1 MERRVRQ
8 ARMDYADW
16 RYPLLHLGRWG
27 LLAATL
33 IALAY
38 LIAREATVPAI
49 VKNPQALPKPSSSSQ
64 SAYSISALHRRLPPS
79 ALTEVQRYLDF
90 FTTKQ
95 RRRVED
101 GLARSGRY
109 LDAYRQI
116 FRSEG
121 IPEELV
127 YLPMIESGF
136 MENAVSPAKAVGV
149 WQFIEETGALYN
161 LQHDDWSDHRRDP
174 LGSARAAA
182 KLLNHLYETFG
193 DWDLAL
199 AAYNSG
205 AGTVKWAVK
214 VNAKAHEPTQFWR
227 LNLPEE
233 TRNYVPAFIAMVLIA
248 KNPSAFG
255 FNDIQFHKKIV
266 FDQIKVSPGVSLTLL
281 GESLGVDV
289 DQLFELNPEL
299 IRGEI
304 PPGTQPYSL
313 RVPVGMRERVLARM
327 AGSRRAAGDYFV
339 YYVKEADTLQ
349 ELASQFPTRFAN
361 IQRLNQIKD
370 DGDLLNKRFLI
381 IPL

>member
-1 MERRVRQ
+1 VQQAGPVEARWEDALVR
-8 ARMDYADW
+8 
-16 RYPLLHLGRWG
+16 LGQWV
-27 LLAATL
+27 LLAAALT
-33 IALAY
+33 ALAY
-38 LIAREATVPAI
+38 LIAHEATIPAV
-49 VKNPQALPKPSSSSQ
+49 VKNPAALPKPPPGPQ
-64 SAYSISALHRRLPPS
+64 SAYSISALHRRLPPD
-79 ALTEVQRYLDF
+79 ALNEVQRYLDF
-90 FTTKQ
+90 YTTKQ

-116 FRSEG
+116 FRAEG

-149 WQFIEETGALYN
+149 WQFIEETGQLYN
-161 LQHDDWSDHRRDP
+161 LHHDDWFDRRRDP

-182 KLLNHLYETFG
+182 KFLSHLHETFG

-205 AGTVKWAVK
+205 AGTVKWALR
-214 VNAKAHEPTQFWR
+214 VNAKAKQTTQFWS

-233 TRNYVPAFIAMVLIA
+233 TRNYVPAFIAMMLIA

-255 FNDIQFHKKIV
+255 FNDIQLQPKVV
-266 FDQIKVSPGVSLTLL
+266 FDQIKVSPGVTLADL

-289 DQLFELNPEL
+289 DQLYELNPEL

-304 PPGTQPYSL
+304 PPGDKPYTL
-313 RVPVGMRERVLARM
+313 RVPVGTRARVLSKL
-327 AGSRRAAGDYFV
+327 AGGQSGANDYFV
-339 YYVKEADTLQ
+339 YRVKAADTL
-349 ELASQFPTRFAN
+349 EMLASQFPTRLAN
-361 IQRLNQIKD
+361 IQKLNQIKD
-370 DGDLLNKRFLI
+370 DGDLVNKRFLI

>member
-1 MERRVRQ
+1 MRRARRTDIYWRDSLVR
-8 ARMDYADW
+8 
-16 RYPLLHLGRWG
+16 LGKWG
-27 LLAATL
+27 LLGAIL
-33 IALAY
+33 VALGY
-38 LIAREATVPAI
+38 LIGTQATVPAV
-49 VKNPQALPKPSSSSQ
+49 VKNPAALPKAAPLSESP
-64 SAYSISALHRRLPPS
+64 YGISALHRRLPPE
-79 ALTEVQRYLDF
+79 ALTLVQQYLDF
-90 FTTKQ
+90 FTAKQ

-101 GLARSGRY
+101 GLARSSRY
-109 LDAYRQI
+109 LDQFRQI

-161 LQHDDWSDHRRDP
+161 LHQDDWSDPRRNP
-174 LGSARAAA
+174 VSSARAAA
-182 KLLNHLYETFG
+182 KLLNHLFETFG

-214 VNAKAHEPTQFWR
+214 VNAKAKEPTQYWH

-255 FNDIQFHKKIV
+255 FNDIQFHPKV
-266 FDQIKVSPGVSLTLL
+266 VYDLIKVSPGVPLADL

-299 IRGEI
+299 IRGEV
-304 PPGTQPYSL
+304 PPGTAPYTL
-313 RVPVGMRERVLARM
+313 RVPVGTRHRVLARL
-327 AGSRRAAGDYFV
+327 AGGGNAAGDYFV
-339 YYVKEADTLQ
+339 YRVKEADSL
-349 ELASQFPTRFAN
+349 EVLGNQFPTRLAN

-370 DGDLLNKRFLI
+370 DGDLLGKRYLI

>member
-1 MERRVRQ
+1 MRHAVQ
-8 ARMDYADW
+8 AYTEW
-16 RYPLLHLGRWG
+16 RDPLIRLGRWS
-27 LLAATL
+27 LLGVIL

-38 LIAREATVPAI
+38 LIARQATTPAV
-49 VKNPQALPKPSSSSQ
+49 VKNPAALPKPSATQ
-64 SAYSISALHRRLPPS
+64 SAYSISALHRRLPPE

-109 LDAYRQI
+109 MEAYKQI

-161 LQHDDWSDHRRDP
+161 LHHDDWSDRRRDP

-182 KLLNHLYETFG
+182 QLLSHLYETFG

-214 VNAKAHEPTQFWR
+214 VNAKAKEPTQYWH
-227 LNLPEE
+227 LTLPDE

-255 FNDIQFHKKIV
+255 FNDIQFHAKIV
-266 FDQIKVSPGVSLTLL
+266 FDQIKVSPAVSLADL
-281 GESLGVDV
+281 GENLGVDV

-304 PPGTQPYSL
+304 PPGTMPYTL
-313 RVPVGMRERVLARM
+313 RVPVGTRKRVLARL
-327 AGSRRAAGDYFV
+327 AGSGTAANDYFV
-339 YYVKEADTLQ
+339 YRVKDADTLE
-349 ELASQFPTRFAN
+349 ELANQFPKSLAN
-361 IQRLNQIKD
+361 IQRLNQIKV
-370 DGDLLNKRFLI
+370 DGDLLTKRFLI

>member
-1 MERRVRQ
+1 VRQ
-8 ARMDYADW
+8 AGLADVQW
-16 RYPLLHLGRWG
+16 QDSLMRLGRWG
-27 LLAATL
+27 LLGAIL
-33 IALAY
+33 IVLAF
-38 LIAREATVPAI
+38 LITREATTPAV
-49 VKNPQALPKPSSSSQ
+49 VKNPGALPKPSSGPQ
-64 SAYSISALHRRLPPS
+64 SAYSISALHRRLPAD
-79 ALTEVQRYLDF
+79 ALNEIQRYLDF

-109 LDAYRQI
+109 MDAYRQI
-116 FRSEG
+116 FREEG

-149 WQFIEETGALYN
+149 WQFIEETGKLYD
-161 LQHDDWSDHRRDP
+161 LHHDDWSDRRRDP

-182 KLLNHLYETFG
+182 KLLAHLYDTFG

-214 VNAKAHEPTQFWR
+214 VNAKAKESTQYWN

-255 FNDIQFHKKIV
+255 FNDIQFHAKIV
-266 FDQIKVSPGVSLTLL
+266 FDQIKVSPGVPLQYL

-304 PPGTQPYSL
+304 PPGDKPYTL
-313 RVPVGMRERVLARM
+313 RVPVGTRSRVLARL
-327 AGSRRAAGDYFV
+327 AGSTGAASDYFV
-339 YYVKEADTLQ
+339 YQVKQADTLQ
-349 ELASQFPTRFAN
+349 LLANQFPTRFAN
-361 IQRLNQIKD
+361 IQKLNQIKD
-370 DGDLLNKRFLI
+370 DGDLSNKRFLI